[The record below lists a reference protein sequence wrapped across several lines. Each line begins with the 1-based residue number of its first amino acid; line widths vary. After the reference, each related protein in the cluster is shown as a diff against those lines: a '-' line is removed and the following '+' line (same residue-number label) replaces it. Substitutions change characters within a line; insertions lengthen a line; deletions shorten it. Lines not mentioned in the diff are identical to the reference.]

1 MAAARKPKTNTET
14 IKEELITITSI
25 KVGYKKVVNGLD
37 EAAEETGLSKDTIL
51 KHINSD
57 MIAGYKFTK

>member
-1 MAAARKPKTNTET
+1 MAAARKPKPDTEP

-25 KVGYKKVVNGLD
+25 KVGYKKVVNGID
-37 EAAEETGLSKDTIL
+37 EAAEETGLAKDTIL

>member
-1 MAAARKPKTNTET
+1 MAARKPKPNTEP

-25 KVGYKKVVNGLD
+25 KVGYKKVVNGID
-37 EAAEETGLSKDTIL
+37 EAVEETGLSKDTIL

>member
-1 MAAARKPKTNTET
+1 MAAARKPKPDTEP

-25 KVGYKKVVNGLD
+25 KAEYKKVVNGLD

-51 KHINSD
+51 KHINND
-57 MIAGYKFTK
+57 MVSGYKFKK